1 MLKKISIMLF
11 VATSL
16 ALALPSASQKSK
28 AVGGWLQ
35 LGNSGEHFGLDYKH
49 RLSATTALDIYGH
62 FYFSSGDNSLGV
74 YAAHYWHNYNLLK
87 LSPGFG
93 RIGLY
98 AGPAGGFGWWFVDHY
113 KDAVFTHDESG
124 LALRFGVVGGITWEM
139 PIPLEI
145 YAELNPVGE
154 FHAIFDDYRD
164 NHFDHDYVRWQ
175 IPALYFRMGLRFWF

>member
-16 ALALPSASQKSK
+16 ALALPSASQKSR
-28 AVGGWLQ
+28 AIGGWLQ
-35 LGNSGEHFGLDYKH
+35 LGNAGEHFGLDYKH
-49 RLSATTALDIYGH
+49 RLSATTALDIYGR

-98 AGPAGGFGWWFVDHY
+98 AGPAGGFGWWTYDYYNRHY
-113 KDAVFTHDESG
+113 DISG
-124 LALRFGVVGGITWEM
+124 LAFRFGGVGGITWEM
-139 PIPLEI
+139 PIPFEI

-154 FHAIFDDYRD
+154 FHLIFENGHTGYA
-164 NHFDHDYVRWQ
+164 NNNYVEWQ